1 MPMETLLSLHGKRIL
16 ALNPPVEDFAFFDL
30 WSKPVGILYLLE
42 RMRKNGNSVSFIDC
56 VHEGAVGK
64 KTFGRE
70 KIAAAEIAKPE
81 VYRGIKRNYH
91 RFGLTREAICARLA
105 AMERP
110 DIIFVTSMMTYWYGG
125 VKWLISLLREELPGV
140 PVVLGGVYARLCPE
154 HAASI
159 GADYIVKENWEPDVS
174 YPAMDLYG
182 TLPYGVTMTSFGCPL
197 SCEYCAS
204 HLLWPRY
211 RRRPLTEVLAEVDFQ
226 ANLGAVDFAF
236 YDDALLIDK
245 EKYFYPM
252 CEALRHRY
260 GGKLRLHTP
269 NGLHVRQIDE
279 KCALMM
285 KESGLETIRLSLES
299 IDPKLSQTSS
309 GKVAREEYARAV
321 KNLRASGYSRADCE
335 TYILLGLPNQSL
347 DSVKETINFVG
358 DAGGKAKL
366 AEFSPIPGTKSF
378 AEAVKKLP
386 RLAEEPLLQNNSV
399 YSSWISG
406 EISPEAL
413 QELKDLARATAA
425 PKNGYGAD
433 REDLDEKENNGN

>member
-30 WSKPVGILYLLE
+30 WSKPLGILYLLE

-140 PVVLGGVYARLCPE
+140 PLVLGGVYARLCPE

-197 SCEYCAS
+197 AGEYCAS
-204 HLLWPRY
+204 HLLWPRN
-211 RRRPLTEVLAEVDFQ
+211 RP
-226 ANLGAVDFAF
+226 
-236 YDDALLIDK
+236 
-245 EKYFYPM
+245 
-252 CEALRHRY
+252 R
-260 GGKLRLHTP
+260 
-269 NGLHVRQIDE
+269 
-279 KCALMM
+279 KCAVYL
-285 KESGLETIRLSLES
+285 SGT
-299 IDPKLSQTSS
+299 
-309 GKVAREEYARAV
+309 G
-321 KNLRASGYSRADCE
+321 
-335 TYILLGLPNQSL
+335 
-347 DSVKETINFVG
+347 
-358 DAGGKAKL
+358 
-366 AEFSPIPGTKSF
+366 
-378 AEAVKKLP
+378 
-386 RLAEEPLLQNNSV
+386 
-399 YSSWISG
+399 
-406 EISPEAL
+406 
-413 QELKDLARATAA
+413 AA
-425 PKNGYGAD
+425 PQQAACLYTLACS
-433 REDLDEKENNGN
+433 LPA